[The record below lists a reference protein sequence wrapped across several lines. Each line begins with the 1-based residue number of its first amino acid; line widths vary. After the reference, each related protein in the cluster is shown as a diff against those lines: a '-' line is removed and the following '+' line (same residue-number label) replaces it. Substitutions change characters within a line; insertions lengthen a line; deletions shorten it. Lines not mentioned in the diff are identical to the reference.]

1 MKSFYFLLF
10 FGLALSALSCNGVK
24 NDERKS
30 LKRELTEKQL
40 LAMQL
45 SDSAAI
51 RLSKGMH
58 DSITISLFD
67 QAIAM
72 DSTVM
77 MRYGMKVQVLNE
89 MGLKNEGLA
98 VLNHLEGRNMFQD
111 EPINVM
117 GHGIQY
123 AMVGDTVLAREKWT
137 KALDIFEALFDKSPK
152 TSMVLNM
159 AMLKRF
165 LEGKDAGR
173 EYLIKLCKEYP
184 ANEERE
190 KEELEN
196 LISVYDDMPYEKM
209 TF

>member
-1 MKSFYFLLF
+1 MKSFYFLLL

-24 NDERKS
+24 NDEEKS
-30 LKRELTEKQL
+30 LKREFTEKQL

-58 DSITISLFD
+58 DLITISLFD

-137 KALDIFEALFDKSPK
+137 KALGIFETMFDKSPK

-173 EYLIKLCKEYP
+173 EYLIRLCKEYP

-196 LISVYDDMPYEKM
+196 LISVYDEMPDKIE
-209 TF
+209 F